1 MSPKRSA
8 PYFRLCLPLLHAA
21 RTRRMELLNVHVLKE
36 CENMVEA
43 AICCL
48 SRDADLKGFRKDD
61 VEKSKVIVIITYP
74 ILNKFFFM

>member
-1 MSPKRSA
+1 MFTSSSCSSNKKNGVAESSCSER
-8 PYFRLCLPLLHAA
+8 
-21 RTRRMELLNVHVLKE
+21 E